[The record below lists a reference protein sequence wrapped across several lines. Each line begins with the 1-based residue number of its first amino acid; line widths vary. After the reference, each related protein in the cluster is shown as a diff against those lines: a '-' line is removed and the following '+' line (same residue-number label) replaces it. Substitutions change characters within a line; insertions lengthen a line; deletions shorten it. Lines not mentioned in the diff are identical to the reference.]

1 MRNRN
6 LLYRKIEA
14 LDSTLLNLHRIVNT
28 QEPVETYRQGL
39 NKAQDIM
46 EDIKGIIDREPFS
59 ADEQNPIR

>member
-28 QEPVETYRQGL
+28 QEPVETYRKGL

-46 EDIKGIIDREPFS
+46 EDIKGIIEREPFS
-59 ADEQNPIR
+59 ADEHNPIR

>member
-14 LDSTLLNLHRIVNT
+14 LDSTLLNWHRIVNT
-28 QEPVETYRQGL
+28 QEPVETYRKGL

-46 EDIKGIIDREPFS
+46 EDIKGIIEREPFS